1 MKKDEKLKIA
11 EKARV
16 YRAINRLTQAELGA
30 LTKTSQRVVS
40 YLETESV
47 EKLSAETCQKIREIV
62 CG

>member
-30 LTKTSQRVVS
+30 LTKTSQICMKSICYLIELS
-40 YLETESV
+40 YNIVNSV
-47 EKLSAETCQKIREIV
+47 FF
-62 CG
+62 